1 MKAAVL
7 FFFAFLGLYTG
18 ASAIDIPL
26 NLIAEPTVEVYKE
39 VDGRELKLYIFNPA
53 NHKTRA
59 NTPAVV
65 CIHGGGWMGGDPS
78 LFFPHARYFA
88 ARGLVAFSVQYRLT
102 SAEGVTVGDCIE
114 DCKSAFR
121 FIRLNAERFGV
132 DPARLAVLGD
142 SAGGHL
148 AACMGVMDEFEAP
161 KEDRSISSFANAMIL
176 YNPVVDS
183 TVPELSKYVPDRP
196 LKGLPGLSRDEIIRR
211 ISPLF
216 RVKPGQSPTL
226 IMHGLADTN
235 VPPDQS
241 RRFAKAMQ
249 DAGNRCE
256 LVLLP
261 KTNHAFVIVHYTA
274 PDAVVVS
281 SIRRADEFL
290 RSLGYVKGKPTL
302 VTPKK

>member
-1 MKAAVL
+1 MKTVFLSILACFCLCAPAA
-7 FFFAFLGLYTG
+7 AG
-18 ASAIDIPL
+18 DIPL
-26 NLIAEPTVEVYKE
+26 NLIAEPRVEVYKE

-53 NHKTRA
+53 NHKPRA

-102 SAEGVTVGDCIE
+102 SAGGVTVGDCIE

-161 KEDRSISSFANAMIL
+161 KEDPSVSSFANAMIL

-183 TVPELSKYVPDRP
+183 TVPN
-196 LKGLPGLSRDEIIRR
+196 SRSTCPTVRSRASRGFPARR
-211 ISPLF
+211 SS
-216 RVKPGQSPTL
+216 G
-226 IMHGLADTN
+226 A
-235 VPPDQS
+235 S
-241 RRFAKAMQ
+241 RR
-249 DAGNRCE
+249 
-256 LVLLP
+256 
-261 KTNHAFVIVHYTA
+261 
-274 PDAVVVS
+274 S
-281 SIRRADEFL
+281 S
-290 RSLGYVKGKPTL
+290 G
-302 VTPKK
+302 